1 MVQVAPLVGAW
12 IESSTSVLAAQ
23 VTFVAPLVGAWIESP
38 DGGQQV
44 SKDTVAPLVGAWI
57 ERIVRMHLVC
67 IEQSL
72 LL

>member
-1 MVQVAPLVGAW
+1 MKVIGTNHSGGTSTVAPLVGAW

-23 VTFVAPLVGAWIESP
+23 VTFVAPLVGAWIE
-38 DGGQQV
+38 
-44 SKDTVAPLVGAWI
+44 
-57 ERIVRMHLVC
+57 RIVRMHLVC

>member
-1 MVQVAPLVGAW
+1 MKAMPCLQFSKCVN
-12 IESSTSVLAAQ
+12 
-23 VTFVAPLVGAWIESP
+23 VAPLVGAWIESP

>member
-23 VTFVAPLVGAWIESP
+23 VTFVAPLVGAWIE
-38 DGGQQV
+38 
-44 SKDTVAPLVGAWI
+44 
-57 ERIVRMHLVC
+57 RIVRMHLVC